1 MWLGVILY
9 GVAAMG
15 AAGLSDSGRTFET
28 EEACSAWVDE
38 TIDSYRLINSTKDPA
53 HQVMAAGFCV
63 IAPTRRS

>member
-1 MWLGVILY
+1 MWLGIILY

-15 AAGLSDSGRTFET
+15 AAGLSDSGDTFNT
-28 EEACSAWVDE
+28 EGDCLAWVDE
-38 TIDSYRLINSTKDPA
+38 AIESYRLVNSTKDPA